1 MKRKLIALCVSSVLV
16 GTGIIFNMNQDVSA
30 PTVEKFTED
39 TSASVS
45 KHDTKVSKHEN
56 VDKDEK
62 SIAASTNRKA
72 ETKKSKNEESSTEK
86 SESQNSSSKQTSTSK
101 SETKASVSSES
112 KKQTSKKEGS
122 SKSSSGSD
130 QKTSTSNSSNASS
143 KSNNVVVSQP
153 VEKPNESKQ
162 EPAVESTPTPEPTRP
177 SYACPGGVNPDVSC
191 DVILDTNF
199 YYATYG
205 SQAEADAAGMYY
217 LDEVMYIGDIE
228 ITNYSVQPV
237 YRNDYSIAY
246 YGLNLWS
253 NGTLI
258 Q

>member
-1 MKRKLIALCVSSVLV
+1 MKRKLIALCISSLLV
-16 GTGIIFNMNQDVSA
+16 GTCIVFNMNQDVSV

-39 TSASVS
+39 TSLSVS
-45 KHDTKVSKHEN
+45 KHEAIVSEHEN

-62 SIAASTNRKA
+62 TGAGDTM
-72 ETKKSKNEESSTEK
+72 KKPESNEEKQKEKVTGKSEPKTTSVSSEGKSQNSKEESSTK
-86 SESQNSSSKQTSTSK
+86 N
-101 SETKASVSSES
+101 
-112 KKQTSKKEGS
+112 
-122 SKSSSGSD
+122 SSGSD
-130 QKTSTSNSSNASS
+130 QKISTSNSSNTSDKS
-143 KSNNVVVSQP
+143 KNDVVSQP
-153 VEKPNESKQ
+153 IEKPSEPKQ
-162 EPAVESTPTPEPTRP
+162 EPTVEPTPTPEQARP

-199 YYATYG
+199 YFASYG

-237 YRNDYSIAY
+237 YRNDHSIAY

-253 NGTLI
+253 NGSLI

>member
-1 MKRKLIALCVSSVLV
+1 MKRKLITLCVSSVLV
-16 GTGIIFNMNQDVSA
+16 GSGIIFNMNQDVSV

-45 KHDTKVSKHEN
+45 KHEN

-62 SIAASTNRKA
+62 PSAGDTM
-72 ETKKSKNEESSTEK
+72 KKPGSKEEKQKESSTEK
-86 SESQNSSSKQTSTSK
+86 SESQKASSKQTATSQNK
-101 SETKASVSSES
+101 TTTSVSSEG
-112 KKQTSKKEGS
+112 KKQNSKKES
-122 SKSSSGSD
+122 ATKSSSGLD
-130 QKTSTSNSSNASS
+130 QKASTSNSSNASS
-143 KSNNVVVSQP
+143 KSNNDGVSLP
-153 VEKPNESKQ
+153 VEKPSESKQ
-162 EPAVESTPTPEPTRP
+162 EPVVEPTPTPEPSRP

-199 YYATYG
+199 YFGTYG

-237 YRNDYSIAY
+237 YRNDHSIAY

>member
-16 GTGIIFNMNQDVSA
+16 GIGIIFNMNQDVSV

-39 TSASVS
+39 TSAS
-45 KHDTKVSKHEN
+45 VSKHEN

-72 ETKKSKNEESSTEK
+72 ETKESKNESQK
-86 SESQNSSSKQTSTSK
+86 SLSKQTSTSK
-101 SETKASVSSES
+101 SETTASVSSEC
-112 KKQTSKKEGS
+112 KKQNSKKEGS

-143 KSNNVVVSQP
+143 KSNNDVVSQP

-191 DVILDTNF
+191 DVILDANF

-205 SQAEADAAGMYY
+205 LQAEADAAGMYY

-237 YRNDYSIAY
+237 YRNDHSIAY

>member
-16 GTGIIFNMNQDVSA
+16 GSGIIFNMNQDVSV
-30 PTVEKFTED
+30 PTVEKFSEV
-39 TSASVS
+39 TSAS
-45 KHDTKVSKHEN
+45 VSKHEN

-62 SIAASTNRKA
+62 PSAGDTM
-72 ETKKSKNEESSTEK
+72 KKPGSKEEKQKESSTEK
-86 SESQNSSSKQTSTSK
+86 SESQKASSKQTATSQNK
-101 SETKASVSSES
+101 TTTSVSSEG
-112 KKQTSKKEGS
+112 KKQNSKKES
-122 SKSSSGSD
+122 ATKSSSGSD
-130 QKTSTSNSSNASS
+130 QKVSTSNSSNISD
-143 KSNNVVVSQP
+143 KSNNDVVNQP

-162 EPAVESTPTPEPTRP
+162 EPVVESTPTPEPTRP

-199 YYATYG
+199 YYATYS

-217 LDEVMYIGDIE
+217 LDEVRYISDIE

-237 YRNDYSIAY
+237 YRNDHSIAY

-253 NGTLI
+253 NGNLI

>member
-1 MKRKLIALCVSSVLV
+1 MKRQLIALCVSSLLV
-16 GTGIIFNMNQDVSA
+16 GTGIVFSMNQNVSV

-39 TSASVS
+39 TSLSVS
-45 KHDTKVSKHEN
+45 KHEAIVSEHEN

-62 SIAASTNRKA
+62 TGAGDTMKKPESKEEKQKEEITNKSESKTTSVFSEGKRQNS
-72 ETKKSKNEESSTEK
+72 KKESSTK
-86 SESQNSSSKQTSTSK
+86 SSSK
-101 SETKASVSSES
+101 A
-112 KKQTSKKEGS
+112 
-122 SKSSSGSD
+122 D
-130 QKTSTSNSSNASS
+130 QKVSTSNSSNASS
-143 KSNNVVVSQP
+143 KSNNDVVKQP
-153 VEKPNESKQ
+153 IEKPTESKQ
-162 EPAVESTPTPEPTRP
+162 EPVIEPTSTPEPVRP
-177 SYACPGGVNPDVSC
+177 SYACPGGVNPDVNC

-199 YYATYG
+199 YYSIYG

-237 YRNDYSIAY
+237 YRNDHSIAY